1 MRPTENRFNNPEIQV
16 LFKTFAAVLANVSSD
31 NFRAVELTG
40 TTNATA
46 DTASR
51 FKHNLGKIPAFWFP
65 LEGRVYVPRN
75 GFSDTELD
83 LRSTESSEAF
93 RILVVA

>member
-1 MRPTENRFNNPEIQV
+1 MRPTEQRFDDPELKN
-16 LFKTFAAVLANVSSD
+16 LFRLLASVLANISSD
-31 NFRAVELTG
+31 NFRSVELTG
-40 TTNATA
+40 TTHGTP
-46 DTASR
+46 DTSSK
-51 FKHNLGKIPAFWFP
+51 FKHDLGKIPAFWFP

-83 LRSTESSEAF
+83 LRSSEASESF

>member
-1 MRPTENRFNNPEIQV
+1 MKPTEQRFNDPELKTLFRLMASV
-16 LFKTFAAVLANVSSD
+16 LVNISSD

-40 TTNATA
+40 ATSVTA
-46 DTASR
+46 DTRAT
-51 FKHNLGKIPAFWFP
+51 FKHDLGKIPAFWFP

-75 GFSDTELD
+75 GFTDTELD
-83 LRSTESSEAF
+83 LRSSETSEEF

>member
-1 MRPTENRFNNPEIQV
+1 MRPTEQRFTDPELKT
-16 LFKTFAAVLANVSSD
+16 LFRLLASVLANISSD
-31 NFRAVELTG
+31 NFRAVELSG

-46 DTASR
+46 DTRSA
-51 FKHNLGKIPAFWFP
+51 FKHDLGKIPAFWFP

-83 LRSTESSEAF
+83 LRSGEASEAF